1 MEISQ
6 IYAYSIE
13 DSSQWK
19 GITSIANIPTLNKC
33 ILSNFIFQIRKM
45 EISQI
50 YAYYIED
57 FSRWQGIISIA
68 NI

>member
-6 IYAYSIE
+6 ISAYSIE

-19 GITSIANIPTLNKC
+19 GITSIANIPTLNKRN
-33 ILSNFIFQIRKM
+33 LVPSNLGKI

-50 YAYYIED
+50 FAPNLRERNEIYPIED
-57 FSRWQGIISIA
+57 SSQ
-68 NI
+68 